1 LEIDMGSAVSSVFG
15 GGGAG
20 GILGSIG
27 GIVGGIFGGPIGAM
41 IGQAIG
47 NMLQQAIGDAT
58 KQAVDTL
65 QKEHGMPK
73 FLADEVK
80 GKIDNIIGGLLQP
93 VSADA
98 AQQASQHVGNAFE
111 SFKNDFAK
119 SLVKM
124 VVDQMKEDRENQGGN
139 GGGSSSS
146 KPANGGSWLEALAK
160 AMGASLGDKAAKMV
174 ELSDKVAS
182 TAGGQGKEAAKANT
196 EATLELQGA
205 SQMFSLMQNA
215 FSAAIKAIGEGLSQ
229 AARKG

>member
-1 LEIDMGSAVSSVFG
+1 MGSAVSSVFG
-15 GGGAG
+15 GGGSG
-20 GILGSIG
+20 GILGAVG

-80 GKIDNIIGGLLQP
+80 SKVDSIIGGLKQP

-98 AQQASQHVGNAFE
+98 AQQAQQFASHFE
-111 SFKNDFAK
+111 DFKNDLAA

-124 VVDQMKEDRENQGGN
+124 VKEQLEGQDDGSGK
-139 GGGSSSS
+139 GSSTGG
-146 KPANGGSWLEALAK
+146 KPAKGGSWLEALAK
-160 AMGASLGDKAAKMV
+160 AMGNTLGQKAAKMV
-174 ELSDKVAS
+174 ELGDKIAQ
-182 TAGGQGKEAAKANT
+182 TAGGEGKEAAKANT
-196 EATLELQGA
+196 EATMEMQATG
-205 SQMFSLMQNA
+205 QMFNLMQNA
-215 FSAAIKAIGEGLSQ
+215 FSAAIKSIGEGLSQ

>member
-1 LEIDMGSAVSSVFG
+1 
-15 GGGAG
+15 
-20 GILGSIG
+20 
-27 GIVGGIFGGPIGAM
+27 M

-80 GKIDNIIGGLLQP
+80 GKIDSIIGGLLQP

-111 SFKNDFAK
+111 SFKNDFAQ

-124 VVDQMKEDRENQGGN
+124 VVDQMKEDRESQPGN
-139 GGGSSSS
+139 GGGSSST
-146 KPANGGSWLEALAK
+146 KPAKGGSWLEALAK

-182 TAGGQGKEAAKANT
+182 TAGGEGKEAAKANT

>member
-1 LEIDMGSAVSSVFG
+1 MGSAVSSVLG
-15 GGGAG
+15 GGGSG
-20 GILGSIG
+20 GILGAVG
-27 GIVGGIFGGPIGAM
+27 GIVGGIFGGPIGSM

-73 FLADEVK
+73 FLANEVK
-80 GKIDNIIGGLLQP
+80 SKIDGIIGGLLQP
-93 VSADA
+93 VSAEA
-98 AQQASQHVGNAFE
+98 AQQAAKHVGDNFE
-111 SFKNDFAK
+111 SFKNDFAQ

-124 VVDQMKEDRENQGGN
+124 VVDQMKEDRESSQN
-139 GGGSSSS
+139 GGGSSSGS
-146 KPANGGSWLEALAK
+146 KSAKGGSWLEALAK

-174 ELSDKVAS
+174 ELSNRVAD
-182 TAGGQGKEAAKANT
+182 TAGGEGKEAAKANT

>member
-15 GGGAG
+15 GGGSG
-20 GILGSIG
+20 GILGAVG

-80 GKIDNIIGGLLQP
+80 AKVDSIISGLQQP

-98 AQQASQHVGNAFE
+98 AHQASQQFGAHFE
-111 SFKNDFAK
+111 EFKNDLAA

-124 VVDQMKEDRENQGGN
+124 VKETMDSQDD
-139 GGGSSSS
+139 S
-146 KPANGGSWLEALAK
+146 KPATSGSKSTKGGSWLEALAK
-160 AMGASLGDKAAKMV
+160 AMGETLGKKAAKMV
-174 ELSDKVAS
+174 ELSDKVAQ
-182 TAGGQGKEAAKANT
+182 TAGGEGKEAAKANT
-196 EATLELQGA
+196 EATLELQGT
-205 SQMFSLMQNA
+205 SQMFNLMQNA
-215 FSAAIKAIGEGLSQ
+215 FSAAIKSIGEGLSQ

>member
-1 LEIDMGSAVSSVFG
+1 MGSAVSSVLGGIGG

-20 GILGSIG
+20 GILGAVG
-27 GIVGGIFGGPIGAM
+27 GIVGGIFGGPLGAM

-47 NMLQQAIGDAT
+47 NMLQQAVGDAT

-80 GKIDNIIGGLLQP
+80 SKVDSIIGGLLQP

-98 AQQASQHVGNAFE
+98 AHTASQQFGAHFE
-111 SFKNDFAK
+111 EFKNDLAA

-124 VVDQMKEDRENQGGN
+124 VKEQLEGQDDGGTKTSGSK
-139 GGGSSSS
+139 GGAAT
-146 KPANGGSWLEALAK
+146 KGGSWLEALAK
-160 AMGASLGDKAAKMV
+160 AMGNTLGNKAAKMV
-174 ELSDKVAS
+174 ELGDKIAQ
-182 TAGGQGKEAAKANT
+182 TAGGEGKEAAKANT
-196 EATLELQGA
+196 EATMEMQATG
-205 SQMFSLMQNA
+205 QMFNLMQNA
-215 FSAAIKAIGEGLSQ
+215 FSSAIKNIGEGLSQ

>member
-1 LEIDMGSAVSSVFG
+1 MGSAVSSVLG
-15 GGGAG
+15 GGGSG
-20 GILGSIG
+20 GILGAVG

-80 GKIDNIIGGLLQP
+80 SKVDSIIGGLKQP

-98 AQQASQHVGNAFE
+98 SQQAQQFAPHFE
-111 SFKNDFAK
+111 EFKNDLAQ

-124 VVDQMKEDRENQGGN
+124 VKEQLEGQDDSSTKTSGG
-139 GGGSSSS
+139 
-146 KPANGGSWLEALAK
+146 KAVKGGSWLEALAK
-160 AMGASLGDKAAKMV
+160 AMGNTLGQKAAKMV
-174 ELSDKVAS
+174 ELGDKIAQ
-182 TAGGQGKEAAKANT
+182 TAGGEGKEAAKSNT
-196 EATLELQGA
+196 EATMEMQATG
-205 SQMFSLMQNA
+205 QMFNLMQNA
-215 FSAAIKAIGEGLSQ
+215 FSSAIKSIGEGLSQ